1 MREGL
6 VADIACERRDIAE
19 ELDPAQERRS
29 DDREGKGSPSL
40 PDLDATEQPKTLP
53 SIAQALNLF
62 QNPSKDISN

>member
-19 ELDPAQERRS
+19 ELEPAQERRS

-40 PDLDATEQPKTLP
+40 PDLDATEQPKNSAFYRTSTK
-53 SIAQALNLF
+53 SI
-62 QNPSKDISN
+62 PEPI